1 MSRATARSGPYAKIG
16 AQLIQLHGI
25 RYSIGPR
32 VLFEDLDWVL
42 GPGDRVALVG
52 PNGAGKTTLLR
63 VLLGEY
69 RAEAGTRVLTKGTRI
84 GYLPQEAAEK
94 FEGTVLDRALEAH
107 RATLDMREE
116 LDLLHAQ
123 LAGILPEDPDLEAL
137 LERAGEL
144 QHHLDMTDEHML
156 EPEARRVLSGLG
168 FARADQDR
176 PLEQFSGGW
185 RMRATLAALLL
196 TDPTLLFLDEP
207 TNHLDLPAME
217 WLEDYLEDFHG
228 GLVVVSH
235 DRVFLDRVATTVREL
250 DHGELA
256 EFATSFTGYLE
267 ERETRRERLAS
278 QNEQLDKRIAGLSKF
293 VERFGAKNTMASRAQ
308 SKRKMIARLE
318 KQRVVLPR
326 KPRSIRFQFPAP
338 PHSGRTLVR
347 LTDAAFG
354 YDGGADVFHDARV
367 DIGKG
372 DKIAIVG
379 ANGAGK
385 TTLLRVLAGQLAPRT
400 GGLEVPGHTKLAYFA
415 QHAAEV
421 LDGKLTVLESLEDAA
436 SLDWQPRLRGLLGS
450 FLFEG
455 DDVFKPV
462 RVLSGGERQRVALAR
477 ILLQPANLL
486 LLDEPTHHLDL
497 AGKEVLENALMQY
510 PGAVLVVTHD
520 RSLMAS
526 LATRILEVDGGL
538 VRAYPGGYDDYE
550 AARVARLEAG
560 AVTAAKPSPT
570 GGVLATTATKAAVQ
584 ASGANAARKPA
595 DAPKPA
601 HEDKKARAER
611 QKREKETARIEAE
624 IEAREVEVRTVEA
637 ALADPA
643 VYADGPRSRDLV
655 KRYEVLKAELESLW
669 QRLGE
674 LA

>member
-1 MSRATARSGPYAKIG
+1 M
-16 AQLIQLHGI
+16 IQLHGI
-25 RYSIGPR
+25 RYAIGPR
-32 VLFEDLDWVL
+32 ILFDDLDWVL
-42 GPGDRVALVG
+42 APGDRVALVG
-52 PNGAGKTTLLR
+52 PNGAGKTTLLK

-69 RAEAGTRVLTKGTRI
+69 KPEVGNRVLAKGTRL

-94 FEGTVLDRALEAH
+94 FEGTVLERALEAH

-116 LDLLHAQ
+116 LDLLHQ
-123 LAGILPEDPDLEAL
+123 RLAGIAPEDPDLEAL
-137 LERAGEL
+137 LERSGEL
-144 QHHLDMTDEHML
+144 QHHLDMADEHVL
-156 EPEARRVLSGLG
+156 EPEARRVLAGLG
-168 FARADQDR
+168 FSETDQDR

-217 WLEDYLEDFHG
+217 WLEDYLDDFHG

-235 DRVFLDRVATTVREL
+235 DRVFLDRVATTVNEL
-250 DHGELA
+250 DRGQMT

-267 ERETRRERLAS
+267 ERGARRDRAEAA
-278 QNEQLDKRIAGLSKF
+278 NEQLDKKVAQLSRF

-308 SKRKMIARLE
+308 SKRKMIDKLK
-318 KQRVVLPR
+318 KQHIVLPR
-326 KPRSIRFQFPAP
+326 KPRSIRFSFPAP

-347 LTDAAFG
+347 LREAAFG
-354 YDGGADVFHDARV
+354 YDQRDIFHDASL
-367 DIGKG
+367 DIEKG

-385 TTLLRVLAGQLAPRT
+385 TTLLRVIAGQLKERT
-400 GGLEVPGHTKLAYFA
+400 GEREVPAHTRMAYFA

-421 LDGKLTVLESLEDAA
+421 LDGKLTVLESLEDVA
-436 SLDWQPRLRGLLGS
+436 SLDWQPKLRGLLGS

-462 RVLSGGERQRVALAR
+462 KVLSGGERQRVALAR
-477 ILLQPANLL
+477 ILLEPANLL

-497 AGKEVLENALMQY
+497 AGKEVLETALSTY

-526 LATRILEVDGGL
+526 LATRIIEVDGGR
-538 VRAYPGGYDDYE
+538 VRLYPGGYDDYE
-550 AARVARLEAG
+550 SARLARTSGAASMPPPASSLKAAPAPVKSPAAPAKPTHGEDKAAR
-560 AVTAAKPSPT
+560 
-570 GGVLATTATKAAVQ
+570 
-584 ASGANAARKPA
+584 NA
-595 DAPKPA
+595 
-601 HEDKKARAER
+601 R
-611 QKREKETARIEAE
+611 QKREKETVRLEQE
-624 IEAREVEVRTVEA
+624 IETREGEVKEVEA
-637 ALADPA
+637 LLADPG
-643 VYADGPRSRDLV
+643 VYADGPRSKELV
-655 KRYEVLKAELESLW
+655 KRYEKLKAELESLW
-669 QRLGE
+669 EQLGE